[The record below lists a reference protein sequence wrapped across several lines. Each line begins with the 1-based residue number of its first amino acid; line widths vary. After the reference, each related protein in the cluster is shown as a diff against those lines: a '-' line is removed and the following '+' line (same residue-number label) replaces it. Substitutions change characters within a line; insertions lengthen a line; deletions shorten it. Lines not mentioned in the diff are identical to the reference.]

1 MNELSIIKR
10 IDELGRIVLP
20 IEIRKKLKI
29 TTNDDL
35 KITLENNDIVIRKYS
50 MLSDI
55 EKKINTYGKI
65 INKLSNKNVIITNKE
80 KIIYSN
86 DNNLI
91 NKEISDYFKN
101 LIIKREEIDS
111 KKDIELIVNIN
122 KDNYFYIKN
131 IIINNEVI
139 GLIILYSDNLISNE
153 EKLIIKI
160 ILLLLNDSLLN

>member
-101 LIIKREEIDS
+101 LIIKREELDS

-139 GLIILYSDNLISNE
+139 GLVILYSDNLISNE

>member
-35 KITLENNDIVIRKYS
+35 KITLENSDVIIRKYS
-50 MLSDI
+50 ILSDI

-86 DNNLI
+86 DNNLL

-139 GLIILYSDNLISNE
+139 GLVILYSDNLISNE

>member
-86 DNNLI
+86 DNNLL

-139 GLIILYSDNLISNE
+139 GLVILYSDNLISNE

>member
-1 MNELSIIKR
+1 M
-10 IDELGRIVLP
+10 
-20 IEIRKKLKI
+20 
-29 TTNDDL
+29 
-35 KITLENNDIVIRKYS
+35 
-50 MLSDI
+50 
-55 EKKINTYGKI
+55 
-65 INKLSNKNVIITNKE
+65 IITNKE

-86 DNNLI
+86 DNNLL

>member
-35 KITLENNDIVIRKYS
+35 KITLENNDIIIRKYS

>member
-55 EKKINTYGKI
+55 EKEINTYGKI

-86 DNNLI
+86 DNNLL

-101 LIIKREEIDS
+101 LIIKREEIDN
-111 KKDIELIVNIN
+111 KKDIALIVNIN

-139 GLIILYSDNLISNE
+139 GLVILYSDNLISNE

>member
-10 IDELGRIVLP
+10 IDDLGRIVLP
-20 IEIRKKLKI
+20 IDIRKKLKI
-29 TTNDDL
+29 TTDDDL
-35 KITLENNDIVIRKYS
+35 KITLENENIVIRKYS
-50 MLSDI
+50 ILSDL
-55 EKKINTYGKI
+55 ENKINSYGKI
-65 INKLSNKNVIITNKE
+65 INKLTNKNVIITNKE

-86 DNNLI
+86 ETNYI

-111 KKDIELIVNIN
+111 KKDLELIININ

-139 GLIILYSDNLISNE
+139 GLIILYSDNIISNE
-153 EKLIIKI
+153 EKVVIKI
-160 ILLLLNDSLLN
+160 IQLLLNE

>member
-35 KITLENNDIVIRKYS
+35 KITLENNDIIIRKYS

-139 GLIILYSDNLISNE
+139 GLVILYSDNLISNE

>member
-50 MLSDI
+50 ILSDI

-111 KKDIELIVNIN
+111 KKDIELILNIN

-139 GLIILYSDNLISNE
+139 GLVILYSDNLISNE